1 MLYEMIYD
9 MISDMVQYLTEK
21 KTFVRTMRPL
31 CGLLCAVHCA
41 GHCAA
46 IVRAIVRAHCAGPF
60 LELLLRASCG
70 DSVVSLCS
78 ACALMYSVFHCRLAG
93 LPSISSG
100 HFWNL
105 LGLCVLSIPSL
116 SSCVPLDLRWA
127 LEEVVKAER
136 EKERE

>member
-1 MLYEMIYD
+1 
-9 MISDMVQYLTEK
+9 
-21 KTFVRTMRPL
+21 MRPL

-46 IVRAIVRAHCAGPF
+46 IVRAHCAGPF
-60 LELLLRASCG
+60 LELRLRASCS

-78 ACALMYSVFHCRLAG
+78 ACALLYSVFHCPLAG
-93 LPSISSG
+93 LLSISSG

-127 LEEVVKAER
+127 LLELSGPLCTQYSIVE
-136 EKERE
+136 

>member
-1 MLYEMIYD
+1 
-9 MISDMVQYLTEK
+9 
-21 KTFVRTMRPL
+21 MRPL

-46 IVRAIVRAHCAGPF
+46 IVRAIVWAHCAGPF

-78 ACALMYSVFHCRLAG
+78 ACALLYSVFHCRLAG
-93 LPSISSG
+93 LLSISSG

-105 LGLCVLSIPSL
+105 LGLCVLSIPSS
-116 SSCVPLDLRWA
+116 SSCVPRDLRWA
-127 LEEVVKAER
+127 LLEPPGPLCIQYSIVE
-136 EKERE
+136 